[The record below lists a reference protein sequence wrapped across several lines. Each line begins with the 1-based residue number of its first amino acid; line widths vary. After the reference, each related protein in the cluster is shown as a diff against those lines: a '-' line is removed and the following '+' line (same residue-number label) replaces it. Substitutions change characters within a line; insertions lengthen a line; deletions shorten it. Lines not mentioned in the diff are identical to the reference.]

1 VDSVSC
7 GALSTVG
14 KAVMRALAAIDM
26 KEAAYRGGLFWIG
39 ISNDGAANRNDARD
53 LDPIRN
59 DDRGRRDG
67 PEPG

>member
-1 VDSVSC
+1 
-7 GALSTVG
+7 
-14 KAVMRALAAIDM
+14 MRALAATEM
-26 KEAAYRGGLFWIG
+26 KEAAYRGGLLSIG
-39 ISNDGAANRNDARD
+39 ISDDGVANRNDVRD